1 MEKKFIGAGLL
12 SGLIAGIF
20 AYVFARIFI
29 EPVVA
34 KAIDY
39 EDGRSHAEEMLTGEH
54 LSLIHI

>member
-1 MEKKFIGAGLL
+1 MEKKFIGAGLF
-12 SGLIAGIF
+12 SGLIAGILSF
-20 AYVFARIFI
+20 LFARLFI

-39 EDGRSHAEEMLTGEH
+39 EDLRSAAEEQLE

>member
-12 SGLIAGIF
+12 SGLVAGIV

-29 EPVVA
+29 EPQVA

-39 EDGRSHAEEMLTGEH
+39 EDGRSEAEEA
-54 LSLIHI
+54 